1 MLTRAVT
8 SGTVPREPSSPLL
21 RRSTMLTFNKLRT
34 AAVLMA
40 VGLAGSALAQSPAE
54 RPLTPAPAPERQAPA
69 VERNLKVFDVLDF
82 DVFSNQKWDRLHES
96 HAKDI
101 VVTWPD
107 GHETQGIAKHI
118 EDLKA
123 LFVFAPDITIK
134 VHPIRF
140 GSGTW
145 TAVTGVM
152 TGTFTRPMP
161 AGEGKTIAPTG
172 KRFAIGMATIGHWK
186 GATMDHEWLFWDNQD
201 FTKQIGFAHWNAS
214 TASPCSGGGAA

>member
-1 MLTRAVT
+1 MKT
-8 SGTVPREPSSPLL
+8 SCRKTLIAATLL
-21 RRSTMLTFNKLRT
+21 ALSAT
-34 AAVLMA
+34 AF
-40 VGLAGSALAQSPAE
+40 AQSSAEHPTTPPPAH
-54 RPLTPAPAPERQAPA
+54 ERQAPA
-69 VERNLKVFDVLDF
+69 VERHLKTFDVLDF

-107 GHETQGIAKHI
+107 GHETNGIEKHI

-134 VHPIRF
+134 VHPVRF

-161 AGEGKTIAPTG
+161 TPDGKSIEPNG

-186 GATMDHEWLFWDNQD
+186 GKTMDHEWLFWDNQD
-201 FTKQIGFAHWNAS
+201 FMKQIGLAQ
-214 TASPCSGGGAA
+214 

>member
-1 MLTRAVT
+1 MKFAYRKTFLAVAL
-8 SGTVPREPSSPLL
+8 SAFS
-21 RRSTMLTFNKLRT
+21 
-34 AAVLMA
+34 
-40 VGLAGSALAQSPAE
+40 GLAFAQSTAE
-54 RPLTPAPAPERQAPA
+54 HPTTPPPAPERQAAA
-69 VERNLKVFDVLDF
+69 VERHLKTFDVLDF

-101 VVTWPD
+101 VVTWHD
-107 GHETQGIAKHI
+107 GHETKGIDRHI

-123 LFVFAPDITIK
+123 LFVFAPDIAIK
-134 VHPIRF
+134 VHPVRF

-172 KRFAIGMATIGHWK
+172 KRFAIGMATIAHWK
-186 GATMDHEWLFWDNQD
+186 GGTMDHEWLFWDNQD
-201 FTKQIGFAHWNAS
+201 FMKQIGLAQ
-214 TASPCSGGGAA
+214 

>member
-1 MLTRAVT
+1 MFM
-8 SGTVPREPSSPLL
+8 SD
-21 RRSTMLTFNKLRT
+21 KRT
-34 AAVLMA
+34 AHIFIALM
-40 VGLAGSALAQSPAE
+40 VIGGLSKPVYAQSLAE
-54 RPLTPAPAPERQAPA
+54 RPPTPPPAPERQDLD
-69 VERNLKVFDVLDF
+69 VEKNLKVFDVLDF
-82 DVFSNQKWDRLHES
+82 DVFSNQKWDRLQES
-96 HAKDI
+96 HANDI

-107 GHETQGIAKHI
+107 GHETKGIEKHI

-123 LFVFAPDITIK
+123 LFVFAPDIQIK

-161 AGEGKTIAPTG
+161 AADGKTIAPTG

-186 GATMDHEWLFWDNQD
+186 NGTMDHEWLFWDNQD
-201 FTKQIGFAHWNAS
+201 FMKQIGLA
-214 TASPCSGGGAA
+214 P

>member
-8 SGTVPREPSSPLL
+8 SGTVPREPPSPLL
-21 RRSTMLTFNKLRT
+21 RRSTMLTFNTLRT
-34 AAVLMA
+34 AAVLTA
-40 VGLAGSALAQSPAE
+40 LGLAGPALAQSPAE
-54 RPLTPAPAPERQAPA
+54 RPLTPPPAPERQAPA

-101 VVTWPD
+101 VV
-107 GHETQGIAKHI
+107 
-118 EDLKA
+118 
-123 LFVFAPDITIK
+123 FAPDITIK

-161 AGEGKTIAPTG
+161 AGGDKTIAPTG

-201 FTKQIGFAHWNAS
+201 FMKQIGLAN
-214 TASPCSGGGAA
+214 